1 MASQT
6 WFRSLLLAFATA
18 GLSACSNPGP
28 DVSTRPVVDLQQGR
42 LAGEREGNLD
52 VYRAI
57 PYAPP
62 PVGDARWKAP
72 GPAPSWKGVRDA
84 SAFGPACI
92 QPPVPETSLYYDPP
106 ADSSEDCLTLNVWAG
121 ADAETAPVIVWI
133 HGGSLRIGSS
143 AEPMYDGAE
152 FARRGA
158 VFVSI
163 NYRLG
168 VLGYLAHADL
178 SGESPDGVSGNYGL
192 WDQIAALKWVRDN
205 IEAFG
210 GDPSNVTIMGE
221 SAGALSVSYLLTS
234 PEAEGL
240 FHKAI
245 IESPNSR
252 NFPELKTAAY
262 GLPSAEAIGASVF
275 AKLGVETLEAARA
288 MDAQDLTNRA
298 GFAPQGTI
306 DGKMLPLQIVDAFD
320 AGRFSKVPVLAGF
333 NSGEVRAQRAFVPR
347 PPESPEAYEAAITAR
362 YGDRAEAFLDIYP
375 ADDVQGSILATL
387 RDAIY
392 GWAAERIVRKEAAA
406 GQPAFMYVFD
416 YCYPAAEAE
425 DLCAFHASEVPFVF
439 GNLAPESLPPNWP
452 VPDGEEDRGISD
464 ALLDYWTSFAAT
476 GRPESAYGPVWSPY
490 GQDQSYLDI
499 GQTLASRTDPIPGM
513 FELHEQLVAQRKTAG
528 ESWFLNIGLGA
539 RPLDDA
545 AEEQAE

>member
-6 WFRSLLLAFATA
+6 GFRNLLLAMAATA
-18 GLSACSNPGP
+18 LSACGNPEP
-28 DVSTRPVVDLQQGR
+28 EVSARPLVELRQGV
-42 LAGEREGNLD
+42 LAGEYEGRLD
-52 VYRAI
+52 VFRGI
-57 PYAPP
+57 PYAAP
-62 PVGDARWKAP
+62 PVGGARWTAP
-72 GPAPSWKGVRDA
+72 GPAPAWEGVRDA
-84 SAFGPACI
+84 SSFGPACI

-106 ADSSEDCLTLNVWAG
+106 ADTSEDCLTLNVWAG
-121 ADAETAPVIVWI
+121 PDADAAPVIVWI

-152 FARRGA
+152 FARRGV

-178 SGESPDGVSGNYGL
+178 SAESPDGVSGNYGL
-192 WDQIAALKWVRDN
+192 QDQIAALQWVRDN

-234 PEAEGL
+234 PDAEGL

-245 IESPNSR
+245 IESPNAR

-262 GLPSAEAIGASVF
+262 GLPSAEDIGAEVF
-275 AKLGVETLEAARA
+275 ANLGLETLEAARA
-288 MDAQDLTNRA
+288 MDAQELTNQA
-298 GFAPQGTI
+298 KFTPQGTV
-306 DGKMLPLQIVDAFD
+306 DGKVLPSQIIDAFD
-320 AGRFSKVPVLAGF
+320 TGRFAKVPVLAGF
-333 NSGEVRAQRAFVPR
+333 NSGEVRAQRAFAPR
-347 PPESPEAYEAAITAR
+347 PPDSPEAYEAEIATR
-362 YGDRAEAFLDIYP
+362 YGDTAEAFLDVYP
-375 ADDVQGSILATL
+375 SDDVQGSILATL

-416 YCYPAAEAE
+416 YCSPAAKAK
-425 DLCAFHASEVPFVF
+425 DLCAFHASELPFVF
-439 GNLAPESLPPNWP
+439 GNLDSESLPPNWP
-452 VPDGEEDRGISD
+452 VPDGDQDQAISK

-476 GRPESAYGPVWSPY
+476 GQPESVYGPVWSSY

-513 FELHEQLVAQRKTAG
+513 FELHEQLVAERKAAS
-528 ESWFLNIGLGA
+528 EPWFLNIGLGA
-539 RPLDDA
+539 RPLSDA
-545 AEEQAE
+545 AGNEAE

>member
-6 WFRSLLLAFATA
+6 WFRSLLLAFATSA
-18 GLSACSNPGP
+18 LSACSNPET

-57 PYAPP
+57 PYAAP

-72 GPAPSWKGVRDA
+72 GPAPSWKDVRDA
-84 SAFGPACI
+84 SVFGPACI

-106 ADSSEDCLTLNVWAG
+106 ADSSEDCLTLNVWAD

-143 AEPMYDGAE
+143 AEPMYDGSE

-168 VLGYLAHADL
+168 ALGYLAHADL
-178 SGESPDGVSGNYGL
+178 SAESPDGVSGNYGL
-192 WDQIAALKWVRDN
+192 RDQIAALKWVRDN

-333 NSGEVRAQRAFVPR
+333 NSGEVRAQRAFAPR
-347 PPESPEAYEAAITAR
+347 PPESSEAYEAAITAR

-392 GWAAERIVRKEAAA
+392 GWAAERIVLKEAAA
-406 GQPAFMYVFD
+406 GQPAFMYIFD

-539 RPLDDA
+539 RPLGDA
-545 AEEQAE
+545 AGEQVE

>member
-6 WFRSLLLAFATA
+6 WFRSLLLAFAATT
-18 GLSACSNPGP
+18 LSACSNPGP

-57 PYAPP
+57 PYAAP
-62 PVGDARWKAP
+62 PVGGARWKAP
-72 GPAPSWKGVRDA
+72 GPAPSWKDVRDA
-84 SAFGPACI
+84 SVFGPACI

-168 VLGYLAHADL
+168 ALGYLAHADL
-178 SGESPDGVSGNYGL
+178 SAEAPDGVSGNYGL
-192 WDQIAALKWVRDN
+192 RDQIAALKWVREN
-205 IEAFG
+205 IDAFG

-275 AKLGVETLEAARA
+275 AKLGVETLKAARA

-306 DGKMLPLQIVDAFD
+306 DGKVLPLQIVDAFD
-320 AGRFSKVPVLAGF
+320 TGRFAKVPVLAGF
-333 NSGEVRAQRAFVPR
+333 NSGEVRAQRAFAPR

-362 YGDRAEAFLDIYP
+362 YGDKAEAFLDIYP
-375 ADDVQGSILATL
+375 ADDVQGAILATL

-392 GWAAERIVRKEAAA
+392 GWAAERIVRTETAA

-416 YCYPAAEAE
+416 YCYPAAEAA

-539 RPLDDA
+539 RPLGDVA
-545 AEEQAE
+545 GEQAE

>member
-1 MASQT
+1 MA
-6 WFRSLLLAFATA
+6 ATA
-18 GLSACSNPGP
+18 LSACGNPEP
-28 DVSTRPVVDLQQGR
+28 EVSARPLVELRQGV
-42 LAGEREGNLD
+42 LAGEYEGRLD
-52 VYRAI
+52 VFRGI
-57 PYAPP
+57 PYAAP
-62 PVGDARWKAP
+62 PVGGARWTAP
-72 GPAPSWKGVRDA
+72 GAAPAWDGVRDG
-84 SAFGPACI
+84 SSFGPACI

-121 ADAETAPVIVWI
+121 PDADAAPVIVWI

-152 FARRGA
+152 FARRGV

-168 VLGYLAHADL
+168 VLGYLAHANL
-178 SGESPDGVSGNYGL
+178 SAESPDGVSGNYGL
-192 WDQIAALKWVRDN
+192 RDQIAALRWVRDN

-234 PEAEGL
+234 PDAEGL

-245 IESPNSR
+245 IESPNAR

-275 AKLGVETLEAARA
+275 ESLGLETLEAARA
-288 MDAQDLTNRA
+288 MDAQELTNQA
-298 GFAPQGTI
+298 KFAPQGTI
-306 DGKMLPLQIVDAFD
+306 DGKVLPLQIVDAFD
-320 AGRFSKVPVLAGF
+320 TGRFAKVPVLAGF
-333 NSGEVRAQRAFVPR
+333 NSGEVRAQRAFA
-347 PPESPEAYEAAITAR
+347 PPPPDSPEAYEAEITAR
-362 YGDRAEAFLDIYP
+362 YGDTAEAFLGVYP
-375 ADDVQGSILATL
+375 SEDVQGSILATL

-416 YCYPAAEAE
+416 YCYPAAEAA

-439 GNLAPESLPPNWP
+439 GNLESESLPPNWS
-452 VPDGEEDRGISD
+452 VPDGDQDQAISK

-476 GRPESAYGPVWSPY
+476 GQPESVYGPVWSSY
-490 GQDQSYLDI
+490 GQGQSYLDI

-513 FELHEQLVAQRKTAG
+513 FELHEQLVAERKTAG
-528 ESWFLNIGLGA
+528 EPWFLNIGLGA
-539 RPLDDA
+539 RPLSDA
-545 AEEQAE
+545 AGDEAE

>member
-1 MASQT
+1 
-6 WFRSLLLAFATA
+6 
-18 GLSACSNPGP
+18 
-28 DVSTRPVVDLQQGR
+28 
-42 LAGEREGNLD
+42 
-52 VYRAI
+52 
-57 PYAPP
+57 
-62 PVGDARWKAP
+62 
-72 GPAPSWKGVRDA
+72 
-84 SAFGPACI
+84 
-92 QPPVPETSLYYDPP
+92 
-106 ADSSEDCLTLNVWAG
+106 
-121 ADAETAPVIVWI
+121 
-133 HGGSLRIGSS
+133 
-143 AEPMYDGAE
+143 
-152 FARRGA
+152 
-158 VFVSI
+158 
-163 NYRLG
+163 
-168 VLGYLAHADL
+168 
-178 SGESPDGVSGNYGL
+178 
-192 WDQIAALKWVRDN
+192 
-205 IEAFG
+205 
-210 GDPSNVTIMGE
+210 
-221 SAGALSVSYLLTS
+221 
-234 PEAEGL
+234 
-240 FHKAI
+240 
-245 IESPNSR
+245 
-252 NFPELKTAAY
+252 
-262 GLPSAEAIGASVF
+262 
-275 AKLGVETLEAARA
+275 

>member
-6 WFRSLLLAFATA
+6 GFRSLLLAIAA
-18 GLSACSNPGP
+18 VALSACGNPGP
-28 DVSTRPVVDLQQGR
+28 DVSAHPLVDLPQGT
-42 LAGEREGNLD
+42 LAGRHEGSLN
-52 VYRAI
+52 VFRGI
-57 PYAPP
+57 PYAAP

-72 GPAPSWKGVRDA
+72 GAAPSWKGVRDA
-84 SAFGPACI
+84 SAFGPACL
-92 QPPVPETSLYYDPP
+92 QPPVPGTSLYYDPP

-121 ADAETAPVIVWI
+121 ADAEKAPVIVWI

-143 AEPMYDGAE
+143 AEPMYDGTE
-152 FARRGA
+152 FAHRGT

-178 SGESPDGVSGNYGL
+178 SAEAPDGVSGNYGL
-192 WDQIAALKWVRDN
+192 RDQIAALQWVRDN

-234 PEAEGL
+234 PDAEGL

-245 IESPNSR
+245 IESPNAR
-252 NFPELKTAAY
+252 NFPELKSPSY
-262 GLPSAEAIGASVF
+262 GLPSAEAIGAAVF
-275 AKLGVETLEAARA
+275 ASLGLETLDAARA

-306 DGKMLPLQIVDAFD
+306 DGKVLPLQIMDAFD
-320 AGRFSKVPVLAGF
+320 TGRFAKVPVLAGF
-333 NSGEVRAQRAFVPR
+333 NSGEVRSQRAFAPR
-347 PPESPEAYEAAITAR
+347 PPESAEAYEAAIAAR
-362 YGDRAEAFLDIYP
+362 YGDRAEDFLAVYP
-375 ADDVQGSILATL
+375 ASDVQGSILATL

-392 GWAAERIVRKEAAA
+392 GWAAERIVRKETAA

-416 YCYPAAEAE
+416 YCYPAAEAA

-439 GNLAPESLPPNWP
+439 GKLAPESLPPNWP
-452 VPDGEEDRGISD
+452 VPDGEADRGLSET
-464 ALLDYWTSFAAT
+464 LLDYWTSFAAT
-476 GRPESAYGPVWSPY
+476 GQPESAYGPVWSSY
-490 GQDQSYLDI
+490 GPDQSYLDI
-499 GQTLASRTDPIPGM
+499 GQTLASRTDPVPGM
-513 FELHEQLVAQRKTAG
+513 FELHEQLVAERKAAG
-528 ESWFLNIGLGA
+528 APWFLNIGLNA
-539 RPLDDA
+539 PPRA
-545 AEEQAE
+545 EAEE

>member
-1 MASQT
+1 MALQT
-6 WFRSLLLAFATA
+6 RFRTLLLAFAA
-18 GLSACSNPGP
+18 AALSACSHPES
-28 DVSTRPVVDLQQGR
+28 DVSMHPVVDIQQGK
-42 LAGEREGNLD
+42 LAGAHEGNLD
-52 VYRAI
+52 VFRGI
-57 PYAPP
+57 PYAAP
-62 PVGDARWKAP
+62 PVGGARWKAP
-72 GPAPSWKGVRDA
+72 GPAPAWQGVRDA
-84 SAFGPACI
+84 SSFGPACL

-106 ADSSEDCLTLNVWAG
+106 ADSSEDCLTLNVWASN
-121 ADAETAPVIVWI
+121 DAEKAPVIVWI

-143 AEPMYDGAE
+143 AEPMYDGSE

-158 VFVSI
+158 VFVSL

-178 SGESPDGVSGNYGL
+178 SAESPDGVSGNYGL
-192 WDQIAALKWVRDN
+192 RDQIAALQWVRDN
-205 IEAFG
+205 IEVFG

-245 IESPNSR
+245 IESPNAR

-262 GLPSAEAIGASVF
+262 GLPSAEAIGAGIF
-275 AKLGVETLEAARA
+275 AKLGLETLEAARA

-306 DGKMLPLQIVDAFD
+306 DGKVLPLQIIDAFD
-320 AGRFSKVPVLAGF
+320 TGRFSKVPVLAGF
-333 NSGEVRAQRAFVPR
+333 NSGEVRSQRAFVPR
-347 PPESPEAYEAAITAR
+347 PPDSPEAYEAEITAR
-362 YGDRAEAFLDIYP
+362 YGDGAEAFLDIYP
-375 ADDVQGSILATL
+375 ADDVQGSILSTL

-416 YCYPAAEAE
+416 YCYPAAEAV

-439 GNLAPESLPPNWP
+439 GHLDSESLPPNWP
-452 VPDGEEDRGISD
+452 VPDGEEDRAISK

-476 GRPESAYGPVWSPY
+476 GQPESAYGPVWSSY

-528 ESWFLNIGLGA
+528 EPWFLNIGLGA
-539 RPLDDA
+539 RPLGDA
-545 AEEQAE
+545 AGEQAE

>member
-152 FARRGA
+152 FVRRGA

-234 PEAEGL
+234 PEAE
-240 FHKAI
+240 
-245 IESPNSR
+245 
-252 NFPELKTAAY
+252 
-262 GLPSAEAIGASVF
+262 
-275 AKLGVETLEAARA
+275 
-288 MDAQDLTNRA
+288 
-298 GFAPQGTI
+298 
-306 DGKMLPLQIVDAFD
+306 
-320 AGRFSKVPVLAGF
+320 
-333 NSGEVRAQRAFVPR
+333 
-347 PPESPEAYEAAITAR
+347 
-362 YGDRAEAFLDIYP
+362 
-375 ADDVQGSILATL
+375 
-387 RDAIY
+387 
-392 GWAAERIVRKEAAA
+392 
-406 GQPAFMYVFD
+406 
-416 YCYPAAEAE
+416 
-425 DLCAFHASEVPFVF
+425 
-439 GNLAPESLPPNWP
+439 
-452 VPDGEEDRGISD
+452 
-464 ALLDYWTSFAAT
+464 
-476 GRPESAYGPVWSPY
+476 
-490 GQDQSYLDI
+490 
-499 GQTLASRTDPIPGM
+499 
-513 FELHEQLVAQRKTAG
+513 
-528 ESWFLNIGLGA
+528 
-539 RPLDDA
+539 
-545 AEEQAE
+545 